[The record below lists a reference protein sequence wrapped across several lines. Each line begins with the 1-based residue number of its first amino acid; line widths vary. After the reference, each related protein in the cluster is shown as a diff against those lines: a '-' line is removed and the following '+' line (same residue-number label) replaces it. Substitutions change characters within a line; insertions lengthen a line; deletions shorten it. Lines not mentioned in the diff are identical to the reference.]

1 MESTINGQQT
11 TSNYNR
17 LNICAPRK
25 TLTMKKFLILTLL
38 LSASYA
44 SLAQR
49 PEFGFDIGFNL
60 SQGKY
65 KPDQGLDQRII
76 GGFDGGIF
84 VKFDCGKKFEFQPEL
99 NYVVTGVE
107 LNDRV
112 TETESSIKLQYLSIA
127 AIGKWKVTD
136 RFRILAGPAH
146 SILLSAWVDPSGGGL
161 STEAKG
167 AFKFTDLIVTGG
179 VEYLLGKKVS
189 LAARYN
195 HGMEQIVEDGLG
207 FTMKNRY
214 LSLKIAC
221 LL

>member
-1 MESTINGQQT
+1 
-11 TSNYNR
+11 
-17 LNICAPRK
+17 
-25 TLTMKKFLILTLL
+25 MKKFLILTLM
-38 LSASYA
+38 LSAFA
-44 SLAQR
+44 AFAQ
-49 PEFGFDIGFNL
+49 PPQFGFDIGFNL

-65 KPDQGLDQRII
+65 KPAQGLDQRII

-84 VKFDCGKKFEFQPEL
+84 VKFDCGKRFEFQPEL
-99 NYVVTGVE
+99 NYVVNGVE
-107 LNDRV
+107 LNDEV

-136 RFRILAGPAH
+136 RFRVLVGPAH
-146 SILLSAWVDPSGGGL
+146 SILLSAWVDPSGGGP
-161 STEAKG
+161 STQEKG
-167 AFKFTDLIVTGG
+167 FFKFTDLIITGG

-189 LAARYN
+189 IAARYN

-221 LL
+221 FL